1 MNQNPFTLMYG
12 IPSLSIISRNNHLS
26 TIVNNFNSTN
36 LIYSYLITG
45 IRGTGKTV
53 LLREACNLLSKNEE
67 WIHID
72 INPQSDIISSIASH
86 LYDKLKST
94 KIIDGWTFSLNL
106 PYISITK
113 EKEKITD
120 PEIIVKKLITSISKH
135 NKKLLIS
142 IDEVTNTPS
151 FKQFANFY
159 QSIIAKNNKVYL
171 LMTGLNENINA
182 IINNKA
188 MTFLS
193 RIPKITL
200 EPLDLPSIAL
210 EYKIIFNLENKD
222 AIEMAKLTNGY
233 AFAYQVLGYL
243 FYEDENKIINDSFIE
258 KYDSYLWNNGY
269 NKFWNDLSKQEKAFM
284 IALSESKLG
293 TKDEIIKNEI
303 LNPSNY
309 SQYRRILIEKGLII
323 SKNYNELSFVLP
335 RFKEFISFVK
345 GFE

>member
-12 IPSLSIISRNNHLS
+12 IPSLSIIKRNNHLS
-26 TIVNNFNSTN
+26 TIIDNFNSTN

-72 INPQSDIISSIASH
+72 INSQSDIISSIASH
-86 LYDKLKST
+86 LYDKLKT
-94 KIIDGWTFSLNL
+94 NKLIDGWSFSLNF

-120 PEIIVKKLITSISKH
+120 PEIIVEKLIDSISKRQ
-135 NKKLLIS
+135 KKLLIS

-193 RIPKITL
+193 RIPKIVL
-200 EPLDLPSIAL
+200 EPLDLSSIAL
-210 EYKIIFNLENKD
+210 EYKMIFNLENKES
-222 AIEMAKLTNGY
+222 IEMAKLTNGY

-243 FYEDENKIINDSFIE
+243 FYEDENKKIDEPFIT

-269 NKFWNDLSKQEKAFM
+269 NKFWNDLSKQEKIFL
-284 IALSESKLG
+284 IALSESDSG
-293 TKDEIIKNEI
+293 TKEEIINNMKMSS
-303 LNPSNY
+303 SNY
-309 SQYRRILIEKGLII
+309 SQYRRILIEKGLIF
-323 SKNYNELSFVLP
+323 SKNYNELVFVLP
-335 RFKEFISFVK
+335 RFKEYISFVK
-345 GFE
+345 EFE